1 MKLAIQYL
9 NNSKGKVQAVQL
21 PLSEWNKILNMLKKY
36 QQELKVKSDLTEA
49 FAEVG
54 KMRKGEIKKQT
65 LSDFLDEL

>member
-21 PLSEWNKILNMLKKY
+21 PLSDWNKLLNTLKKY

-49 FAEVG
+49 FSEVE
-54 KMRKGEIKKQT
+54 KMRKGIIKEQT
-65 LSDFLDEL
+65 LSEFLDEL